1 MFKGWV
7 TVVVVV
13 VVVIFA
19 LGGGLL
25 IKSANAVCGHEF
37 TRVGICGHIPAIRP
51 LSENSRQRNAVDS
64 DRHLTGLKTS
74 IDGAHSMGR

>member
-1 MFKGWV
+1 MLKGWV
-7 TVVVVV
+7 TVVI
-13 VVVIFA
+13 VVILA

-37 TRVGICGHIPAIRP
+37 TRVGICGHIPAISS

-64 DRHLTGLKTS
+64 ARHLTGLKTS
-74 IDGAHSMGR
+74 VEGAHSMGR